1 MFEANLAR
9 IRTHRNN
16 IHRFRD
22 LLRTELSDFDRE
34 FIEKWMADE
43 QTTLDALMAETFP
56 MTFPSLKEFS
66 SLSSMRVVS

>member
-34 FIEKWMADE
+34 FIEQWMADE